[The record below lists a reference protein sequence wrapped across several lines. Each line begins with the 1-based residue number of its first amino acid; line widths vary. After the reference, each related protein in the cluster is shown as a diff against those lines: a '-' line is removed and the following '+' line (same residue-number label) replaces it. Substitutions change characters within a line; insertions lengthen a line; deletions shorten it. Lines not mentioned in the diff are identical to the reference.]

1 MSLISRI
8 KRALPHQV
16 ADKIEMAFAN
26 REVEWRRVVVLAGD
40 QRRAAVGQFLH
51 ALNISVLAGGE
62 HVPDVRSGRDGAVV
76 KLHKQSLCHF
86 ESLDHVTYLC
96 YSNCDSAYYSDFT
109 L

>member
-1 MSLISRI
+1 MSLIRRI
-8 KRALPHQV
+8 KRPQPHQV

-40 QRRAAVGQFLH
+40 QRRAALGQFLR
-51 ALNISVLAGGE
+51 ALKISVLAGGE
-62 HVPDVRSGRDGAVV
+62 HVPDVCSGRDGAVV
-76 KLHKQSLCHF
+76 KLHRQGLCHF

-96 YSNCDSAYYSDFT
+96 YSYCGSAYYSDFT